1 MRKHRLL
8 RLMPFAI
15 ATVLAGCNPFDDF
28 EQSPTDGKLEVQIA
42 GNIVST
48 TTRANT
54 EGFVDGDAVGLYV
67 VNYKGDAPGELLD
80 AGNQIDHG
88 QYTYS
93 LEKNQWI
100 PMGAYYYKD
109 DKTAV
114 DFYGYYPYGK
124 PDDVNSYAFEVMQDQ
139 SVASEGGSLS
149 TYEASDFL
157 WGKTESV
164 LPTKE
169 KVAIAFKH
177 RMAGA
182 LVVLEQGTG
191 FAEGEFDRVERSVM
205 MTNVTRQSTIDLA
218 TGKVT
223 AKGEAAAVGTVMSP
237 TSDGYRAIAVPQSVA
252 GDSPLFAITLDG
264 VVYNFK
270 KIEAFE
276 YPAGAMSRFTI
287 TINKKDVTGTYELK
301 LANLEIVPW
310 IEDNLSHAGEARQYY
325 VVEMNE
331 PGTLGETLRLEKK
344 SGAKIKNLKI
354 KGTIDKRDFNY
365 MRDSM
370 TVLQAVNLKEVKIAE
385 VTTGD
390 GYNKNLYSAN
400 EIPNKAFGGKT
411 SLYYVAFPDGITRI
425 GDEAFGG
432 YRSDGSSITGTLVIP
447 DGVVEIGGYAFSK
460 CKNLT
465 SVSLPSSLKQIGNY
479 AFGECE
485 NLSGKL
491 SLPYGLDSIRS
502 SAFSGCGKFSGTL
515 VLPESLSYIGEG
527 AFGACKGFT
536 GGLKI
541 PEKVT
546 ALNRTTFYACGG
558 LRGELILHD
567 NLTFKGEEIFA
578 GCSFTGELVLP
589 KGLTT
594 IPARTFGECLFSSIA
609 GFPEGL
615 TEIGDYAFLNC
626 WRLSGVLEFPKD
638 MPSIG
643 ANAFDGCK
651 TLEGII
657 LPEHLSIIKG
667 GAFNDCFYLN
677 SIVSK
682 SLVPPVVISG
692 AFNGVPKDNFTVEV
706 PDVSVNRY
714 QAANEWSLFK
724 RISAYRDFS
733 INRRF
738 TRFLN
743 KAGDK
748 VLYLKALEGAEWT
761 VESKPDWI
769 TVTPTSG
776 TGKTEVTF
784 TAGELTKGAGM
795 RTGQVVFKLSGT
807 EYTQSTTV
815 EQYNYQ
821 YGDGDLVTLQ
831 TAKKGKG
838 VNIVILGDCYDAKD
852 ISEGNY
858 LTDVKEAYKHM
869 FAVEPYK
876 TYADYFNVYTVFGL
890 SDDSGM
896 GTINLEKN
904 ACFGTQYF
912 TAHGITADADK
923 CFEYACKAPI
933 NNNLTETVVM
943 VIPNTTEYA
952 GITQMWGDGSSI
964 AICPKSSDAYP
975 YDFRGIVQHEAGGH
989 AFAKLG
995 DEYIYTHN
1003 WVDQCKCDN
1012 PHHGELKAGK
1022 ARGWYRNLSLTSDLR
1037 TVDWSHLIFR
1047 PDYANIVDVFEGG
1060 WFHTKN
1066 VWRSEPNSCM
1076 NNNIPYFSAISRQE
1090 IVERIMRIAGETFN
1104 LDDFCAKDVRTINPA
1119 TRALLPQWTQPY
1131 SNSRQYPPRYMGE
1144 KPNFKSSKR

>member
-8 RLMPFAI
+8 RLIPFAI

-28 EQSPTDGKLEVQIA
+28 EQSSTDGKLEVQIA
-42 GNIVST
+42 GNIVTS

-67 VNYKGDAPGELLD
+67 VNYKGDVPGELLD
-80 AGNQIDHG
+80 EGNQIDHA

-93 LEKNQWI
+93 LEKNQWV
-100 PMGAYYYKD
+100 PMGTYYYKD

-114 DFYGYYPYGK
+114 DFYGYYPYAK
-124 PDDVNSYAFEVMQDQ
+124 PEDVNSYPFEVMQDQ

-157 WGKTESV
+157 WGKTEGV
-164 LPTKE
+164 LPTKD

-177 RMAGA
+177 RMACA
-182 LVVLEQGTG
+182 LVVLQQGTG
-191 FAEGEFDRVERSVM
+191 FAEGEFDKMERSVM

-237 TSDGYRAIAVPQSVA
+237 TSEGYRAIVVPQSVA

-270 KIEAFE
+270 KTEAFE

-287 TINKKDVTGTYELK
+287 TVDKKEVTGTYELK
-301 LANLEIVPW
+301 LTNTEIVPW

-331 PGTLGETLRLEKK
+331 PGTLGKTLRLQKK

-385 VTTGD
+385 VTTME
-390 GYNKNLYSAN
+390 GYSENFYPAS
-400 EIPNKAFGGKT
+400 EIPNNAFNEKK
-411 SLYYVAFPDGITRI
+411 SLYYFAFPEEITRI
-425 GDEAFGG
+425 GDLAFNNT
-432 YRSDGSSITGTLVIP
+432 SITGTLVIP
-447 DGVVEIGGYAFSK
+447 DGVVSLDYGAFNG
-460 CKNLT
+460 CGNLT
-465 SVSLPSSLKQIGNY
+465 GLSLPSSLKKIGNLC
-479 AFGECE
+479 FSNCR
-485 NLSGKL
+485 NISTKL
-491 SLPYGLDSIRS
+491 SLPYGLEYIGG
-502 SAFSGCGKFSGTL
+502 SAFSYCKKLSGTL
-515 VLPESLSYIGEG
+515 DLPESLNYIGGG
-527 AFGACKGFT
+527 AFYACDGFT
-536 GGLKI
+536 GSLKI

-546 ALNRTTFYACGG
+546 ELSNNVFLGCTGM
-558 LRGELILHD
+558 RGQLVLHD
-567 NLTFKGEEIFA
+567 NLKLNGEGVFHS
-578 GCSFTGELVLP
+578 CSFTGELILP
-589 KGLTT
+589 KGLID
-594 IPARTFGECLFSSIA
+594 IPLGAFENCLFSSIA
-609 GFPEGL
+609 KFPEGL
-615 TEIGDYAFLNC
+615 NEIGDYAFNNC

-638 MPSIG
+638 IASIG
-643 ANAFDGCK
+643 EYTFAGCR

-667 GAFNDCFYLN
+667 FAFNQCFNLN

-692 AFNGVPKDNFTVEV
+692 AFDGVPKDNFAVEV

-724 RISAYRDFS
+724 RIGAYRDFS

-743 KAGDK
+743 KAGNK

-769 TVTPTSG
+769 TVTPSNG

-784 TAGELTKGAGM
+784 TAGELAKGSAM
-795 RTGQVVFKLSGT
+795 RTGKVVFKLSGT
-807 EYTQSTTV
+807 EYTQTTTV
-815 EQYNYQ
+815 EQYDYQ

-838 VNIVILGDCYDAKD
+838 VNIVILADCYDAKD

-858 LTDVKEAYKHM
+858 LADVTEAYQHI
-869 FAVEPYK
+869 FTVEPYK

-912 TAHGITADADK
+912 TSHGITADADK

-933 NNNLTETVVM
+933 NNNIAQTVVM

-995 DEYIYTHN
+995 DEYIYTHY
-1003 WVDQCKCDN
+1003 WIDKCSCPN
-1012 PHHGELKAGK
+1012 PHDKELKAGK
-1022 ARGWYRNLSLTSDLR
+1022 AIGWYRNLSLTSDLR

-1104 LDDFCAKDVRTINPA
+1104 IDDFYAKDVRTMNPA
-1119 TRALLPQWTQPY
+1119 TRGLLPQWTQPA